1 MFKNFFKKLFGW
13 RFVPPKT
20 IEEKVFRVS
29 IVIVESLL
37 EAVALKKY
45 IFNEIGIFGP
55 IASSISILFANFMIF
70 KTEYVK

>member
-1 MFKNFFKKLFGW
+1 MFKKFFKKLFGW

-20 IEEKVFRVS
+20 TEEKAFRVS
-29 IVIVESLL
+29 IAIVESLL
-37 EAVALKKY
+37 QGVVMKKH